1 MKYRPEY
8 DLKVIGENLKRLREE
23 KQLSVKYVKEYL
35 RLGSVQAI
43 YKYESGKGYPQA
55 DTMLA
60 LMELYGADIK
70 DIIHKHKEN
79 LSCFNEYIRAYY
91 IDKINSCID
100 LENNVVNIEGIQ
112 QALATSGL
120 DPFTLASLEITL
132 QLD

>member
-79 LSCFNEYIRAYY
+79 LSGFNEYIRAYY
-91 IDKINSCID
+91 IDKINSC
-100 LENNVVNIEGIQ
+100 V
-112 QALATSGL
+112 SGL
-120 DPFTLASLEITL
+120 IVEINDDVKRKNRIEQYSNYINRINTR
-132 QLD
+132 

>member
-79 LSCFNEYIRAYY
+79 LSCVNEYIRAYY
-91 IDKINSCID
+91 IDKINSC
-100 LENNVVNIEGIQ
+100 V
-112 QALATSGL
+112 SGL
-120 DPFTLASLEITL
+120 IVEINDDVKRKNRIEQYSNYINRINTR
-132 QLD
+132 

>member
-91 IDKINSCID
+91 IDKINSC
-100 LENNVVNIEGIQ
+100 V
-112 QALATSGL
+112 SGL
-120 DPFTLASLEITL
+120 IVEINYDVKRKNRIEQYSNYINRINTR
-132 QLD
+132 

>member
-79 LSCFNEYIRAYY
+79 LSCVNEYIRAYY
-91 IDKINSCID
+91 IDKINSC
-100 LENNVVNIEGIQ
+100 V
-112 QALATSGL
+112 SGL
-120 DPFTLASLEITL
+120 IVEINDDVKRKNRIEQYSNYINRINTRYIKAY
-132 QLD
+132 

>member
-91 IDKINSCID
+91 IDKINSC
-100 LENNVVNIEGIQ
+100 V
-112 QALATSGL
+112 SGL
-120 DPFTLASLEITL
+120 IVEINDDVKRKNRIEQYCNYINRINTR
-132 QLD
+132 

>member
-91 IDKINSCID
+91 IDKINSC
-100 LENNVVNIEGIQ
+100 V
-112 QALATSGL
+112 SGL
-120 DPFTLASLEITL
+120 IVEINDDVKRKNRIEQYSNYINRINT
-132 QLD
+132 